1 VATAWQASELHGKA
15 LVQALKIDSA
25 GTMYVSTARWGGPD
39 IPATLSRLVPGEN
52 GYALEPFP
60 SAELNA
66 VDDPQGLKAVLG
78 FEIDRN
84 DVMWMGHVAGQ
95 PSAPGDEKL
104 VLWDIKAGK
113 EVKRFVFGAEHSDK
127 TCSFL
132 NDIVVDNDSGFAY
145 ITDSGIFCDPLDGG
159 LIVYDSR
166 NNTARRVLDATLFTN
181 DDPNFFFNI
190 GDRPVLKNGR
200 MRTGADGIA
209 LSGDKR
215 TL

>member
-1 VATAWQASELHGKA
+1 
-15 LVQALKIDSA
+15 
-25 GTMYVSTARWGGPD
+25 
-39 IPATLSRLVPGEN
+39 
-52 GYALEPFP
+52 
-60 SAELNA
+60 
-66 VDDPQGLKAVLG
+66 
-78 FEIDRN
+78 
-84 DVMWMGHVAGQ
+84 
-95 PSAPGDEKL
+95 
-104 VLWDIKAGK
+104 
-113 EVKRFVFGAEHSDK
+113 VKGFVFGAEHSDQ

-145 ITDSGIFCDPLDGG
+145 RTDSGIFCDPLDGG

>member
-1 VATAWQASELHGKA
+1 VATASQASELHGKA
-15 LVQALKIDSA
+15 LVQGLKIDSA
-25 GTMYVSTARWGGPD
+25 GTMYVSTARLGGPD

-113 EVKRFVFGAEHSDK
+113 EVKHFVFGAEHSDK
-127 TCSFL
+127 TCSF
-132 NDIVVDNDSGFAY
+132 DIVVDNDSGFALHNPQRHLLR
-145 ITDSGIFCDPLDGG
+145 SARRG